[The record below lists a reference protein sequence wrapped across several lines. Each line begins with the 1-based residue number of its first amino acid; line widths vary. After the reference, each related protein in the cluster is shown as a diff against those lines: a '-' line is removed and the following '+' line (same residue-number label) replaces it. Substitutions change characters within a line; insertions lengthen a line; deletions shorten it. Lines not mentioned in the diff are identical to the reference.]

1 MNIEKRH
8 AGRRIRK
15 QRRRNRELSAAF
27 MRMGLTADMAALRVA
42 FLSRSIAIF
51 AADIADPERPTIKE
65 LNSGT
70 QLTGVGWDAL
80 IAPRAKNAA
89 LVAEGNRVHADIPN
103 GTVES

>member
-27 MRMGLTADMAALRVA
+27 MRIAERNRV
-42 FLSRSIAIF
+42 R
-51 AADIADPERPTIKE
+51 ADI
-65 LNSGT
+65 L
-70 QLTGVGWDAL
+70 
-80 IAPRAKNAA
+80 
-89 LVAEGNRVHADIPN
+89 N